1 MQRLLDTVEKH
12 ISDEKFSIEQLG
24 HEFGMSPSQINRKL
38 KAIIN
43 QSAGAFIRTIRM
55 ERAMELL
62 KNNQATI
69 AEVAYETGF
78 SEPAYFSRVFINHFG
93 YSPSDVKKEES

>member
-78 SEPAYFSRVFINHFG
+78 SEPAYFSRVFKNHFG